1 MAQGGACTHGRSLLC
16 EAGAVHRRA
25 SFAYVPNAMPQS
37 VLLSQVTGEA
47 LDEEGLDQG
56 LDQASTTTPPV
67 RPPRQ
72 RVRCQRGDPRGDA
85 ADPPPRVSGFWIFG
99 VGKDAWACY
108 FKYGPSEGGQDADAV
123 GDGASG
129 DLGAVGDEVELVRD
143 AGVEVEL
150 DRDAGAT
157 EGQ

>member
-56 LDQASTTTPPV
+56 LDQAL
-67 RPPRQ
+67 
-72 RVRCQRGDPRGDA
+72 DHDA
-85 ADPPPRVSGFWIFG
+85 ARATAAATSPMSTRRPARRCG
-99 VGKDAWACY
+99 
-108 FKYGPSEGGQDADAV
+108 GPSLTGVRVLDFRCGEGC
-123 GDGASG
+123 
-129 DLGAVGDEVELVRD
+129 LGL
-143 AGVEVEL
+143 L
-150 DRDAGAT
+150 F
-157 EGQ
+157 QIW